1 MKIQI
6 KRFSPHQ
13 NGKVFGV
20 LMAASSLVF
29 AIPMFLLFSIFPMPV
44 DSEGNA
50 TGPSAVMFLILPVLY
65 LVFGYLAIAL
75 GCLLYNVVCKYTG
88 GIEYEASGEDLH
100 HEAHQ

>member
-29 AIPMFLLFSIFPMPV
+29 AIPMFVLFSIFPMPM
-44 DSEGNA
+44 DSQGNA
-50 TGPSAVMFLILPVLY
+50 SGPSAFMFLIMPVLY
-65 LVFGYLAIAL
+65 LVFGYLTVAV
-75 GCLLYNVVCKYTG
+75 GCLVYNFICKYTG
-88 GIEYEASGEDLH
+88 GIEYEASGDDPR
-100 HEAHQ
+100 